1 VANLTRRDGAEMLA
15 ISPRV
20 PVRTEVQKFRL
31 EQAKEALD
39 SLRSGDIQGA
49 AVLVVAGGTG

>member
-1 VANLTRRDGAEMLA
+1 MANLTRRDGAEMLA

-20 PVRTEVQKFRL
+20 PVRTEVQQFRL